1 MPNRQLTVAPTQ
13 APEVT
18 KEKVA
23 EYLDAF
29 GLSKELSENEKKQ
42 FIEIACE
49 FKLNPFKREIFCV
62 PYGQGDSRKLSIIT
76 GYEVYIKRAERSG
89 KLNGWKAWTEGTGE
103 DLKAIVEIYR
113 KDWDKPFQH
122 EVYWKESAQK
132 KRDGTLT
139 SFWVKQPRFQLKK
152 VAISQAFRLCFPDE
166 LAGIPYDADELPE
179 EMVPQAA
186 LRDVT
191 PPRPHAGKGEAQ
203 PSTSRPPA
211 PTTRQSESREPVH
224 LPSRGNGG
232 IGGKTTE
239 PPRAAPGPTSQ
250 ERQPLV
256 DQINR
261 LLSTNANSF
270 PAAHIRWVQSQLKGN
285 PSLQRLKEI
294 LAHLAE
300 ALSVEEKP
308 PEQPASSEPSPE
320 GDEGDP
326 ELF

>member
-1 MPNRQLTVAPTQ
+1 MPNKQLTVAPIQ
-13 APEVT
+13 APEIT

-103 DLKAIVEIYR
+103 DLKAVVEIYR

-122 EVYWKESAQK
+122 EVYWKESVQK

-139 SFWVKQPRFQLKK
+139 SFWIKQPRFQLKK

-179 EMVPQAA
+179 EMVPDAM
-186 LRDVT
+186 RDVT
-191 PPRPHAGKGEAQ
+191 PQPQSGKGDLRSTASE
-203 PSTSRPPA
+203 PSA
-211 PTTRQSESREPVH
+211 PTTRQTGSRT
-224 LPSRGNGG
+224 STQRASQGDGGNGG
-232 IGGKTTE
+232 KSAETSR
-239 PPRAAPGPTSQ
+239 PAASPVSQ
-250 ERQPLV
+250 ERQSLI

-261 LLSTNANSF
+261 LISTNAISF
-270 PAAHIRWVQSQLKGN
+270 PAAHVRWVQSQLKQS
-285 PSLQRLKEI
+285 PSLERLKEI
-294 LAHLAE
+294 LAHLAS
-300 ALSVEEKP
+300 ALSTP
-308 PEQPASSEPSPE
+308 PDTAELPAAQSPE
-320 GDEGDP
+320 ASESEDG
-326 ELF
+326 ELLF